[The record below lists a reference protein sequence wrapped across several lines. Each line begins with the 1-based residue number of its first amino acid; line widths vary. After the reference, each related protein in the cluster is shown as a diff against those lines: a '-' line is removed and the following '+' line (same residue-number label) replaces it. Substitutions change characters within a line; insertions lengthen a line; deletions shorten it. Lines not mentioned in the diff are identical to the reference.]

1 MPRSAITAGCI
12 DFVLPGKHCEGVGAD
27 CEASLR
33 RERFRPSRPPLHAEA
48 EREADQRDG
57 RDAALASGGRGTP
70 RTGSK
75 RAKAEAAAKEGPPGS
90 DTDGFKKILLLLRN
104 HCGVDF
110 SLYQSSTIQ
119 RRVTRRLVL
128 NKHDTLEEY
137 AAFLKGND
145 KSNRRTSCSAPTA
158 S

>member
-12 DFVLPGKHCEGVGAD
+12 DFVLSPENIAKELARIAKHPYVVN
-27 CEASLR
+27 ASGQAA
-33 RERFRPSRPPLHAEA
+33 PPLHAEA

-57 RDAALASGGRGTP
+57 PDAALASGGRGTP

-110 SLYQSSTIQ
+110 SLYKSSTIQ

-137 AAFLKGND
+137 AW
-145 KSNRRTSCSAPTA
+145 T
-158 S
+158 